1 MYQRTRVVVPAKF
14 SFRFALVTLIC
25 IASSSSFSRSGRNIY
40 VNAYLYYEHKGL
52 PKITQKQVR
61 TVMNVYKHS
70 QFMSSYKKPSWR

>member
-61 TVMNVYKHS
+61 TVMNILNLCQVTKS
-70 QFMSSYKKPSWR
+70 QVGGNS